1 MGTGASECIAATPHD
16 HGLSMAL
23 ANFFDRAATAAS
35 QVLAGF
41 GMAAFSERLQAQVIG
56 IAFDGEAARS
66 AEGAALLDMTIRLL
80 ARLYPTLMIHAVDDR
95 ATAHAA
101 GLASV
106 AQSINPAIHLE
117 HDANRVTIAICVGQA
132 TPDIAGTKFF
142 AGSNGWTARFSSSDP
157 IGCGASAN
165 PFGAGAAACI
175 AVANVFRAVFAD
187 QIPSGSLDTDIALDL
202 RSYRSKTTADTDD
215 EIGPVDLGETH
226 LVGLGAIGNG
236 TVWALSRLS
245 SLTGTLHLIDHETV
259 DLSNLQRYAMMGQ
272 ADIDAAKVDVAAS
285 LLADTG
291 LKVVPHRATWGAY
304 LAARN
309 DWHLER
315 VAAAL
320 DTARDRIAV
329 QGALPRWIVNAWT
342 QEGDLGVS
350 RHGFTDGRACLAC
363 LYLPA
368 GEVKDE
374 DDRIAEELGLPEAQP
389 EVRRMLQT
397 SEPVSVAFVERIAT
411 ALGVPFDA
419 LRPFAGQPLRS
430 FYQSTVCG
438 GVVFRLTDGG
448 RPVGITVP
456 MAFQSALAGILL
468 AADLSKD
475 ARGGLKTVTTVT
487 RFNLLRP
494 LGTHFNDP
502 HARDATGRC
511 ICADPDYIKIYNDK
525 YMCY

>member
-1 MGTGASECIAATPHD
+1 
-16 HGLSMAL
+16 MAL
-23 ANFFDRAATAAS
+23 ANFFDRVATAAS

-41 GMAAFSERLQAQVIG
+41 GMAAFSERLQAQAIG
-56 IAFDGEAARS
+56 IAFDGEAAGT
-66 AEGAALLDMTIRLL
+66 AEGAALLDLTVRLL
-80 ARLYPTLMIHAVDDR
+80 ARLYPRLVIHGLDDQA
-95 ATAHAA
+95 ATHAA
-101 GLASV
+101 ELTSLAR
-106 AQSINPAIHLE
+106 SINPAIHLE
-117 HDANRVTIAICVGQA
+117 DDPNRVTIAICVGRA
-132 TPDIAGTKFF
+132 IPDIAGTKLF
-142 AGSNGWTARFSSSDP
+142 AGSDGWTARFSSSNP

-187 QIPSGSLDTDIALDL
+187 QIPGGSLDAEITLDL
-202 RSYRSKTTADTDD
+202 RSYRSNPTAATEG

-236 TVWALSRLS
+236 GVWALSRLT
-245 SLTGTLHLIDHETV
+245 SLTGTLHLIDHESV
-259 DLSNLQRYAMMGQ
+259 DLSNLQRYALMGQ
-272 ADIDAAKVDVAAS
+272 ADVDTEKVAVAAS
-285 LLADTG
+285 LLGGTG
-291 LKVVPHRATWGAY
+291 LNVVPHRTTWGAY
-304 LAARN
+304 LASRD

-315 VAAAL
+315 VAVAL

-350 RHGFTDGRACLAC
+350 RHGFADGRACLAC

-397 SEPVSVAFVERIAT
+397 SEPVSIAFVERIAT
-411 ALGVPFDA
+411 ALGIPFDA
-419 LRPFAGQPLRS
+419 LRPFAEQPLRS

-448 RPVGITVP
+448 RPIGTTVP

-468 AADLSKD
+468 AADLVKH
-475 ARGGLKTVTTVT
+475 AKGELGMVTTTT

-511 ICADPDYIKIYNDK
+511 ICGDRDYTRIYNAK
-525 YMCY
+525 YADRAPATM

>member
-1 MGTGASECIAATPHD
+1 
-16 HGLSMAL
+16 MAL

-41 GMAAFSERLQAQVIG
+41 GMADFSERLQAQVIG
-56 IAFDGEAARS
+56 IVFDGQTART
-66 AEGAALLDMTIRLL
+66 AEGSALLDLTIRLL
-80 ARLYPTLMIHAVDDR
+80 ARLYPTLLIHGVDDL
-95 ATAHAA
+95 AAAHAA
-101 GLASV
+101 GLVSV

-117 HDANRVTIAICVGQA
+117 NDPNRVTIAICVGRA
-132 TPDIAGTKFF
+132 THHIAGTKLF
-142 AGSNGWTARFSSSDP
+142 AGSDGWTARFSSSRP
-157 IGCGASAN
+157 IGCGASVN

-187 QIPSGSLDTDIALDL
+187 QIPGGSLDTEITLDL
-202 RSYRSKTTADTDD
+202 RNYRSSSTAVTEG
-215 EIGPVDLGETH
+215 EIGPVDLGEAH

-236 TVWALSRLS
+236 AVWALSRLT

-272 ADIDAAKVDVAAS
+272 AEIDSAKVDVAAS
-285 LLADTG
+285 LFSGTG
-291 LKVVPHRATWGAY
+291 LNVLPHRVTWGAY
-304 LAARN
+304 LATRN

-315 VAAAL
+315 VAVAL
-320 DTARDRIAV
+320 DTALDRIAV

-350 RHGFTDGRACLAC
+350 RHGFADGRACLAC
-363 LYLPA
+363 LYLPS

-397 SEPVSVAFVERIAT
+397 FEPVSVAFVERIAT

-419 LRPFAGQPLRS
+419 LSPFAGQPLRS

-448 RPVGITVP
+448 RPIGTTVP

-468 AADLSKD
+468 AAELVKH
-475 ARGGLKTVTTVT
+475 ARGELGTATTAT

-511 ICADPDYIKIYNDK
+511 ICGDCDCIFSYQKK
-525 YMCY
+525 YLRPLLAAI